1 MNAWQQKVAVIPIT
15 RFAFMQPLLINV
27 CKEFLK
33 GMVNKNKPFDN
44 TSPFEK

>member
-1 MNAWQQKVAVIPIT
+1 MAAKSCCHAT
-15 RFAFMQPLLINV
+15 TCFAFMQPLLINV

-33 GMVNKNKPFDN
+33 GMVNKNKFFDN